1 MGLCFHSNPGWVGF
15 YHAPLKSVIIVS
27 ASISARSQ
35 MCFTWSKS
43 RHHSRSH
50 SRKSNSVIKKRH
62 SFLNKPRALQY
73 VYAAGLNVTF
83 GKVKCIGP
91 CYLKY
96 QCKIIIIYSHKNIT
110 ERQRECLAKSQP
122 GVKWKK
128 QTKKQ
133 KQVEP
138 KNTYYSLTVFELC
151 TFRRSLVFQ
160 TSHSVN
166 APTLLPSRDRYNTL
180 LMLHQPT
187 EAVRS
192 SVGKGKKANKV

>member
-128 QTKKQ
+128 QTKKT
-133 KQVEP
+133 KTGRT
-138 KNTYYSLTVFELC
+138 KKHLLLTNSFWTLHVQEIFSVSNI
-151 TFRRSLVFQ
+151 TFSKCSDIASFTWQ
-160 TSHSVN
+160 IQYTVN
-166 APTLLPSRDRYNTL
+166 VAPT
-180 LMLHQPT
+180 HW
-187 EAVRS
+187 
-192 SVGKGKKANKV
+192 GC